1 MRKSSE
7 EITREVFGQGARWI
21 GWNHWLKHQVF
32 FKFLE
37 YRVDRGIDVNSRAS
51 FYLKTKMDSSWDTDR
66 MVKANID
73 PNTGDLVSLE
83 IPGLGLKGMKPHL
96 TVTANSCT
104 YDDGNGVKICLPEMF
119 DDPWRPTFEELDMF
133 QMLYGDEQ
141 MLIEINREFFGVTR
155 KLDKAA
161 YSNTLSVFFP
171 TKDK

>member
-1 MRKSSE
+1 MRKSQE

-37 YRVDRGIDVNSRAS
+37 DRVDRGIDVNSRAS
-51 FYLKTKMDSSWDTDR
+51 FYLKTKMDSSWDTDG

-104 YDDGNGVKICLPEMF
+104 YDDGSGVKTLLPEMF

-141 MLIEINREFFGVTR
+141 MLIDMNREFFGVTR

-161 YSNTLSVFFP
+161 GSNTLSVFFP
-171 TKDK
+171 MKDK

>member
-1 MRKSSE
+1 MRKTSE

-37 YRVDRGIDVNSRAS
+37 YRVERGIDVDSRAS
-51 FYLKTKMDSSWDTDR
+51 FYLKTKTDSSWDIEK
-66 MVKANID
+66 MVKANIA
-73 PNTGDLVSLE
+73 PESGDLVSLE
-83 IPGLGLKGMKPHL
+83 IPGLMLSRSRL
-96 TVTANSCT
+96 TVTENSCI
-104 YDDGNGVKICLPEMF
+104 YDNGARLKTHLTEMF

-141 MLIEINREFFGVTR
+141 MLIDMNREFFGVTR

-161 YSNTLSVFFP
+161 GSNTLSVFFP
-171 TKDK
+171 MKDK